1 MEIIPV
7 PKPTAKAGA
16 GSSSPGVMFF
26 SRFIQQ
32 REVADPAQEASI
44 CWNGARNAKSQIIMT
59 PELSKHSVTT
69 AVKMV
74 KTMDIIPPLRRKV
87 RSALNV
93 IALTLSWCPCK
104 SVSEIGICGIM
115 SEDKSEHHIVMK
127 ILLVRRIS

>member
-1 MEIIPV
+1 MEIVPV

-26 SRFIQQ
+26 SRLIQQ

-44 CWNGARNAKSQIIMT
+44 CWNGARNAKSQIIMR

-69 AVKMV
+69 VRMV
-74 KTMDIIPPLRRKV
+74 KTMDSIPPLRRKV

-93 IALTLSWCPCK
+93 KALTLSRCPCK
-104 SVSEIGICGIM
+104 SVSEVGICGM